1 MAVLVRFLHI
11 AGMALVAAGTLYVRL
26 GLTEGRPAEADE
38 RDLGWIAR
46 VAPLWRGAV
55 WVALAAGVYNLAHLR
70 PGPAP
75 GLRTLYVAGLVVKL
89 TLVSA
94 FFTIVF
100 ALTERRPRP
109 WFWQRRRSLL
119 GLGAL
124 AAAAVVATSAFLR
137 SLR

>member
-1 MAVLVRFLHI
+1 MAVLARFLHI
-11 AGMALVAAGTLYVRL
+11 AGMALVAAGMLYVRL
-26 GLTEGRPAEADE
+26 GLAPPAADADE

-46 VAPLWRGAV
+46 VAPAWRAAV

-75 GLRTLYVAGLVVKL
+75 GLRGLYVGGLVAKL
-89 TLVSA
+89 TLVTA
-94 FFTIVF
+94 LFTLVF

-109 WFWQRRRSLL
+109 WFWQRRRRLL
-119 GLGAL
+119 GLGVL
-124 AAAAVVATSAFLR
+124 MAAAVIAVSAFLR

>member
-11 AGMALVAAGTLYVRL
+11 AGMALVGAGMLYVRL
-26 GLTEGRPAEADE
+26 GLAPEPADADE

-46 VAPLWRGAV
+46 VAPVWRGAV
-55 WVALAAGVYNLAHLR
+55 WVVLAAGVYNLAHLR

-75 GLRTLYVAGLVVKL
+75 ELRGLYVAGLATKL
-89 TLVSA
+89 TLVTA
-94 FFTIVF
+94 LFTVVF

-109 WFWQRRRSLL
+109 WFWLRRRSLL
-119 GLGAL
+119 GVGAL
-124 AAAAVVATSAFLR
+124 MAAAVMVVSAYLR